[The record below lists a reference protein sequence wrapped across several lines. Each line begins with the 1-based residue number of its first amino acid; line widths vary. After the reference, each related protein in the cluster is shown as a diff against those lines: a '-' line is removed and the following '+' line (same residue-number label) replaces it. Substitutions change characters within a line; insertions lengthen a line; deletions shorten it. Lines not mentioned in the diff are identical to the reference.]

1 VKMKGEGYKVKSIL
15 VIVFTIVLFS
25 GDVFAAEK
33 NEIQLKKQPEIQQ
46 VKPHKPVK
54 IKLHRTAKGEYSWDL
69 TGDSVDEIV
78 KADKRLRILLK
89 VDQSE

>member
-1 VKMKGEGYKVKSIL
+1 VKGEKQKVKHFIFVVL
-15 VIVFTIVLFS
+15 TIVLFS
-25 GDVFAAEK
+25 GNSLSAEK

-89 VDQSE
+89 VDQPE

>member
-1 VKMKGEGYKVKSIL
+1 MKHIVLIIL
-15 VIVFTIVLFS
+15 MIVLFAGTS
-25 GDVFAAEK
+25 LAADK

-46 VKPHKPVK
+46 MKPHKPVK

-78 KADKRLRILLK
+78 KADKRLRTLLK
-89 VDQSE
+89 VDQVE

>member
-1 VKMKGEGYKVKSIL
+1 MKHFIFVVLTIL
-15 VIVFTIVLFS
+15 LFS
-25 GDVFAAEK
+25 GNSLSADK

-46 VKPHKPVK
+46 MKPHKPVK

-78 KADKRLRILLK
+78 KADKRLRSLLK
-89 VDQSE
+89 VDQAE

>member
-1 VKMKGEGYKVKSIL
+1 MKHAL
-15 VIVFTIVLFS
+15 LIVLTIVLFS
-25 GDVFAAEK
+25 GNLLAADK

-46 VKPHKPVK
+46 MKPHKPVK

-78 KADKRLRILLK
+78 KADKRLRTLLK
-89 VDQSE
+89 IDQAE